1 MTDFASWGTAVGT
14 LVLAVATFAS
24 VRSANRAG
32 RNAERALQVGLR
44 PVLFESRPH
53 ETIQNVRWG
62 DGHWAAL
69 SPGRAV
75 LEEQNGVI
83 YMAMSLQNV
92 GAGIAV
98 LLGWRVD
105 TFEILSPRASFEE
118 MRTSAV
124 LVRPDLASFRPQ
136 TQDQFSPPGD
146 VSYWGAAIRTE
157 DDPDRQQVEAV
168 FAGPN
173 PLVIDLLYGDH
184 EGGQRT
190 ISRFSITRYPGNSDE
205 WFCSVGQHWYLDR
218 DDPR

>member
-1 MTDFASWGTAVGT
+1 MISTIDWASWGTAGGT

-32 RNAERALQVGLR
+32 RNAEQALQVGLR
-44 PVLFESRPH
+44 PVLFASRPH
-53 ETIQNVRWG
+53 ETVQKVRWG

-69 SPGRAV
+69 PPGRAV
-75 LEEQNGVI
+75 LEEQDGVI

-105 TFEILSPRASFEE
+105 SFKVLSPRSSFEE
-118 MRTSAV
+118 IKAAAV

-146 VSYWGAAIRTE
+146 VSYWGAAVRAP
-157 DDPDRQQVEAV
+157 DDPFRQLVEAAL
-168 FAGPN
+168 AGKN
-173 PLVIDLLYGDH
+173 PLVVDLL
-184 EGGQRT
+184 
-190 ISRFSITRYPGNSDE
+190 
-205 WFCSVGQHWYLDR
+205 
-218 DDPR
+218 